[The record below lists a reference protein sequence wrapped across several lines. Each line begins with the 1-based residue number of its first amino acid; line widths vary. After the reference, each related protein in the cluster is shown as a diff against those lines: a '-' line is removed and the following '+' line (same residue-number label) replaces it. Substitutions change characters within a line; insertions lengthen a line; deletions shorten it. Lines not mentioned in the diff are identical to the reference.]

1 MTFAF
6 RAVGHRYLVD
16 FVAFRVELQFV
27 SDTSLTYYNVDAN
40 GAIVGSERDGQ
51 GRADH

>member
-6 RAVGHRYLVD
+6 PAVGHRYLAD

-40 GAIVGSERDGQ
+40 GAIVGSECDGQ